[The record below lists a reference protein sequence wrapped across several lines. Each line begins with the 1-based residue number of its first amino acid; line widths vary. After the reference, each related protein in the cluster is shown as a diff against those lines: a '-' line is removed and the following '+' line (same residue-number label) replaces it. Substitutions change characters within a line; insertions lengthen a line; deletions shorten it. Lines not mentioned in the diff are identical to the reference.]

1 MIKITDMN
9 GRTHYLA
16 PNAIARIVE
25 AGSNWH
31 GIRSYVK
38 TFDCKTIEA
47 SEDAGAISDAIR
59 AINSQRKEADE

>member
-1 MIKITDMN
+1 MIKITDMD

-25 AGSNWH
+25 AGPNWH

-38 TFDCKTIEA
+38 TFDGKTIEA
-47 SEDAGAISDAIR
+47 SEDAGAISECIA
-59 AINSQRKEADE
+59 AAKPEGGEG